1 MSGIVIAVLIIA
13 AIAVVVG
20 LVYALYD
27 GEDVTVP
34 DRKDVLD
41 FIRNVP
47 LAILVLAIVGGVIY
61 GVVCLVDLF
70 GPGVIVVLSVV
81 PVVPLIIWCVR
92 EGDLGALAGI
102 LGIILKVTCG
112 ITLFIA
118 LVSWSWDVD
127 TLVMIFGITFFII
140 SVDVSVLCFA
150 AASIQM
156 GINQK
161 YAGDKAPSLS
171 DDDLKEFLEIAELLT
186 EVRDLLPERWTA
198 MPNHERFLQ
207 RCVSLTSADGAA
219 TIARICLDTR
229 KEHFLISIVQDGE
242 PADIHSIEC
251 SGVLFKHHAGSHW
264 FSTKDRDFISQLF
277 NEENPT
283 CTLTIKTDGGT
294 LYETTFNNPLFREQ
308 PKELDAAAPEPSAPT
323 PDAE

>member
-27 GEDVTVP
+27 GADVTVP
-34 DRKDVLD
+34 ERKDVLD

-81 PVVPLIIWCVR
+81 PLIIWCVR
-92 EGDLGALAGI
+92 EGDLEALVGI

-118 LVSWSWDVD
+118 LISWSWDVD
-127 TLVMIFGITFFII
+127 TLVMIFCITFFII

-150 AASIQM
+150 VASIQM

-161 YAGDKAPSLS
+161 YAGYSAPSGL
-171 DDDLKEFLEIAELLT
+171 DDDFDEMIRERDELLT

-207 RCVSLTSADGAA
+207 RCVSLTSADGAV
-219 TIARICLDTR
+219 TNARICMDTR
-229 KEHFLISIVQDGE
+229 KEHFLISIAKDGE

-251 SGVLFKHHAGSHW
+251 SGVRFKRHAGSHW
-264 FSTKDRDFISQLF
+264 FRTNDQYFISQLF

-283 CTLTIKTDGGT
+283 CTLTIKTDDGT
-294 LYETTFNNPLFREQ
+294 TYETTFNNPLFREQ
-308 PKELDAAAPEPSAPT
+308 PKELDAAAPEPSLPT